1 MNLFENKK
9 GDEQQ
14 MKKAVVISVLATAL
28 GAAAVT
34 PVMAQS
40 ATQSV
45 QAVQIGSTTISIN
58 GTAVAIRTIDAS
70 GVTLASVRDL
80 AKALEASLNV
90 AGGTIKVQLN
100 HNIVSIDDAVTVNGS
115 AFVEPVSFLSKLGV
129 GYSQGNITTIKLLQ
143 DVDQVTWVNAS
154 KLIVSKSGDTGRED
168 YLVDAA
174 TGKNELLLTS
184 SDTSELIVSPDGSK
198 AAYSEEDGTV
208 NVIDLSTKQSTKVS
222 TDTSI
227 KNEMQFSADG
237 SSIFF
242 FQGDKNSVICKL
254 SLADGSVTKILEDK
268 VDYKANLSVSADGTK
283 VAYFQIKQPVVKN
296 DATDVSKDDVT
307 IDPTGTETQAYFY
320 DSAKGDNKPVQLT
333 TDKND
338 KAFLELSADGSK
350 AYFVSINDDTVG
362 SVASVDTASIEA
374 ASVYSAED
382 VYQLNQAD
390 GKLVLLT
397 AKGDANSIS
406 ALDPATGT
414 ASKLYS
420 VSDGVSELIVSGKGD
435 IAAISNGQVA
445 VPVNGKFTTITR

>member
-1 MNLFENKK
+1 
-9 GDEQQ
+9 
-14 MKKAVVISVLATAL
+14 MKKAVVISVLATAI

-40 ATQSV
+40 AVQSA
-45 QAVQIGSTTISIN
+45 QAVQIGSITVSVN
-58 GTAVAIRTIDAS
+58 GQPAAIRTIDAQ

-90 AGGTIKVQLN
+90 TGSTITVQLN
-100 HNIVSIDDAVTVNGS
+100 HNVVNLSDAVTVNGT
-115 AFVEPVSFLSKLGV
+115 AFVEPVSFLTKLGV
-129 GYSQGNITTIKLLQ
+129 GYSNGNITSIKFLEN
-143 DVDQVTWVNAS
+143 VDQVTWVNAS
-154 KLIVSKSGDTGRED
+154 KLIASKTVDTGRED

-198 AAYSEEDGTV
+198 AAYSEADGTV

-254 SLADGSVTKILEDK
+254 SLADGAVTKVLEDK
-268 VDYKANLSVSADGTK
+268 VDYKANLTVSADGTK
-283 VAYFQIKQPVVKN
+283 VAYLLIKQPVVTG
-296 DATDVSKDDVT
+296 DSTDVDKDDVN

-320 DSAKGDNKPVQLT
+320 DSAKSDNKPVQLT
-333 TDKND
+333 KDTSD

-350 AYFVSINDDTVG
+350 AYFVSINDDAVG
-362 SVASVDTASIEA
+362 SVASVDTATLAA

-382 VYQLNQAD
+382 VYQLNQAE
-390 GKLVLLT
+390 GKLILLT
-397 AKGDANSIS
+397 AKGEANSIS

-414 ASKLYS
+414 ASKLYG
-420 VSDGVSELIVSGKGD
+420 VSDNVTELIVSGKGD
-435 IAAISNGQVA
+435 IAAISSGQLA

>member
-1 MNLFENKK
+1 
-9 GDEQQ
+9 
-14 MKKAVVISVLATAL
+14 MKKAVVISVLATAI

-40 ATQSV
+40 AVQTA
-45 QAVQIGSTTISIN
+45 QAVQVGSITVSIN
-58 GTAVAIRTIDAS
+58 GNSVAIRTIDAQ

-90 AGGTIKVQLN
+90 SGSTITVQLN
-100 HNIVSIDDAVTVNGS
+100 HNVVKLSNAVTVNGT
-115 AFVEPVSFLSKLGV
+115 AFVEPVSFLGKLGA
-129 GYSQGNITTIKLLQ
+129 GYSNGNITSVKFLEN
-143 DVDQVTWVNAS
+143 VDQVTWVNAS
-154 KLIVSKSGDTGRED
+154 KLIASITGENGRED

-184 SDTSELIVSPDGSK
+184 SDSSELIVSPDGSK

-227 KNEMQFSADG
+227 KNEMVFSADG

-254 SLADGSVTKILEDK
+254 SLADGSVTKVLEDK
-268 VDYKANLSVSADGTK
+268 VDYKTNLAVSADGTK

-307 IDPTGTETQAYFY
+307 IDPTGTETQAFFY

-333 TDKND
+333 KDASD

-350 AYFVSINDDTVG
+350 VYYVSISDDNAG
-362 SVASVDTASIEA
+362 SVASVNTATLA
-374 ASVYSAED
+374 ATNLYNAED

-390 GKLVLLT
+390 GKLILLT
-397 AKGDANSIS
+397 AKGDANSIN

-414 ASKLYS
+414 ASKLYG
-420 VSDGVSELIVSGKGD
+420 VSDAVSELIVSGKGN
-435 IAAISNGQVA
+435 IAAISNGQLA

>member
-1 MNLFENKK
+1 
-9 GDEQQ
+9 

-90 AGGTIKVQLN
+90 AGSTITVQLN
-100 HNIVSIDDAVTVNGS
+100 HNVVSLNDAVTVNGT

-154 KLIVSKSGDTGRED
+154 KLIVSKSADTGRED

-208 NVIDLSTKQSTKVS
+208 NIIDLSTKQSTKVS

-242 FQGDKNSVICKL
+242 FQGDKNTVICKL

-320 DSAKGDNKPVQLT
+320 DSAKADNKPVQLT

-338 KAFLELSADGSK
+338 KAFLELAADGSK

-362 SVASVDTASIEA
+362 SVASVNTASVEA

-382 VYQLNQAD
+382 VYQLNQAG

-406 ALDPATGT
+406 ALDPVTGT

-420 VSDGVSELIVSGKGD
+420 VSDGVSELIVSGNGD

>member
-1 MNLFENKK
+1 
-9 GDEQQ
+9 

-28 GAAAVT
+28 GAVAVT

-40 ATQSV
+40 ATQSA

-90 AGGTIKVQLN
+90 AGSTITVQLN
-100 HNIVSIDDAVTVNGS
+100 HNVVSLNDAVTVNGT

-208 NVIDLSTKQSTKVS
+208 NIIDLSTKQSTKVS

-227 KNEMQFSADG
+227 KNEMLFSADG

-254 SLADGSVTKILEDK
+254 TLADGSVTKILEDK

-350 AYFVSINDDTVG
+350 AYFVSINDDAVG

-382 VYQLNQAD
+382 VYQLNQAG

-420 VSDGVSELIVSGKGD
+420 VSDGVSELIVSGNGD
-435 IAAISNGQVA
+435 IAAISDGQVA

>member
-1 MNLFENKK
+1 
-9 GDEQQ
+9 
-14 MKKAVVISVLATAL
+14 MKKAVVISVLATAI

-40 ATQSV
+40 AVQSA
-45 QAVQIGSTTISIN
+45 QAVQIGSLTVSIN
-58 GTAVAIRTIDAS
+58 GQPAAIRTIDAQ

-90 AGGTIKVQLN
+90 AGSTITVQLN
-100 HNIVSIDDAVTVNGS
+100 HNVVQLNDAVTVSGT
-115 AFVEPVSFLSKLGV
+115 AFVEPVSFLTKLGV
-129 GYSQGNITTIKLLQ
+129 GYSNGNITSVKFLENAE
-143 DVDQVTWVNAS
+143 QVTWVNAS
-154 KLIVSKSGDTGRED
+154 KLIVSKSIDTGRED

-198 AAYSEEDGTV
+198 AAYSEADGTV

-227 KNEMQFSADG
+227 KNEMVFSADG

-242 FQGDKNSVICKL
+242 FQGDKNTVIAKL
-254 SLADGSVTKILEDK
+254 SLADGAVTTVLEDK
-268 VDYKANLSVSADGTK
+268 VDYKANLAVSADGKK

-307 IDPTGTETQAYFY
+307 IDPTGTETQAFFY
-320 DSAKGDNKPVQLT
+320 DSAKADNKPVQLT
-333 TDKND
+333 KDATD

-350 AYFVSINDDTVG
+350 VYYVSIGEDSVG
-362 SVASVDTASIEA
+362 SIASVDTASLAA
-374 ASVYSAED
+374 ASVYNAED
-382 VYQLNQAD
+382 VFQLNQAD
-390 GKLVLLT
+390 GKLIVLT

-406 ALDPATGT
+406 AIDPATGT
-414 ASKLYS
+414 ASKLYG
-420 VSDGVSELIVSGKGD
+420 VSDAVSELIVSGKGD
-435 IAAISNGQVA
+435 IAAISNGQLA

>member
-1 MNLFENKK
+1 
-9 GDEQQ
+9 
-14 MKKAVVISVLATAL
+14 MKKAVVISVLATAI

-40 ATQSV
+40 AVQTA
-45 QAVQIGSTTISIN
+45 QAVQVGSITVSIN
-58 GTAVAIRTIDAS
+58 GNSVAIRTIDAQ

-90 AGGTIKVQLN
+90 SGSTITVQLN
-100 HNIVSIDDAVTVNGS
+100 HNVVKLSNAVTVNGT
-115 AFVEPVSFLSKLGV
+115 AFVEPVSFLGKLGA
-129 GYSQGNITTIKLLQ
+129 GYSNGNITSIKFLEN
-143 DVDQVTWVNAS
+143 VDQVTWVNAS
-154 KLIVSKSGDTGRED
+154 KLIASITGENGRED

-227 KNEMQFSADG
+227 KNEMVFSADG

-254 SLADGSVTKILEDK
+254 SLADGSVTKVLEDK
-268 VDYKANLSVSADGTK
+268 VDYKANLTVSADGTK

-307 IDPTGTETQAYFY
+307 IDPTGTETQAFFY

-333 TDKND
+333 KDASD

-350 AYFVSINDDTVG
+350 VYYVSISDDNAG
-362 SVASVDTASIEA
+362 SVASVNTATLA
-374 ASVYSAED
+374 ATNLYNAED

-390 GKLVLLT
+390 GKLILLT
-397 AKGDANSIS
+397 AKGDANSIN

-414 ASKLYS
+414 ASKLYG
-420 VSDGVSELIVSGKGD
+420 VSDAVSELIVSGKGN
-435 IAAISNGQVA
+435 IAAISNGQLA

>member
-1 MNLFENKK
+1 
-9 GDEQQ
+9 
-14 MKKAVVISVLATAL
+14 MKKAVVISVLATAI
-28 GAAAVT
+28 GASAVT

-40 ATQSV
+40 AVQSA
-45 QAVQIGSTTISIN
+45 QAVQVGSTTVSIN
-58 GTAVAIRTIDAS
+58 GKAVAIRTINAQ

-90 AGGTIKVQLN
+90 SRSTITVQLN
-100 HNIVSIDDAVTVNGS
+100 HNIAQVQDAVTVNGT
-115 AFVEPVSFLSKLGV
+115 AFVEPVSFLTKLGV
-129 GYSQGNITTIKLLQ
+129 GYSNGNITSIKFLEN
-143 DVDQVTWVNAS
+143 VDQVTWVNAS

-198 AAYSEEDGTV
+198 AAYSNEDGTV
-208 NVIDLSTKQSTKVS
+208 NVIDLSTKQSTQVS
-222 TDTSI
+222 ADTSI
-227 KNEMQFSADG
+227 KNEMVFSADG

-268 VDYKANLSVSADGTK
+268 VDYKANLAVSADGTK
-283 VAYFQIKQPVVKN
+283 VAYLQIKQPVVKN

-320 DSAKGDNKPVQLT
+320 DSAKNDNKPVQLT
-333 TDKND
+333 KDTSD

-350 AYFVSINDDTVG
+350 AYFVSINDDAAG
-362 SVASVDTASIEA
+362 SVASVDTASLEA
-374 ASVYSAED
+374 ASVFSAED
-382 VYQLNQAD
+382 VFQMNQAD
-390 GKLVLLT
+390 GKLIVLT

-406 ALDPATGT
+406 AIDPATGT
-414 ASKLYS
+414 ASKLYG
-420 VSDGVSELIVSGKGD
+420 VSDAVSELIVSGKGD